1 MTLPAILCKKSQS
14 KHGGG
19 PHPSIPRG
27 TAFLDQ
33 KRLSPTTIEK
43 HYIGSMLYAFN
54 FAEETHRA
62 EGGQPLK
69 VVRMLAEDLVR
80 LAIHCRLGCCSVFI
94 ACLRLLQGT
103 GQLCS

>member
-1 MTLPAILCKKSQS
+1 MTLKTILTSLKKAQS
-14 KHGGG
+14 KRVGVRPQH
-19 PHPSIPRG
+19 HQPSVSRG

-54 FAEETHRA
+54 FAEETQRA

-69 VVRMLAEDLVR
+69 VVRTLTEDLVR
-80 LAIHCRLGCCSVFI
+80 PFIPMTVFY
-94 ACLRLLQGT
+94 
-103 GQLCS
+103 